1 MSRPTFTGFTFTGF
15 AACLGFL
22 VFVDWA
28 RGPGEEVGA
37 LDDALAQPKLIQQ
50 IDGCQV
56 YRFRDLGQTHYFTRC
71 AARVE
76 TETSQRECS
85 HEHTLKCSTRS
96 EFMQTT
102 AGR

>member
-1 MSRPTFTGFTFTGF
+1 MNWPTFTAI
-15 AACLGFL
+15 AALLGIL
-22 VFVDWA
+22 VGMNLA
-28 RGPGEEVGA
+28 GGPGEGVEA

-85 HEHTLKCSTRS
+85 NEHTLKCSTRS
-96 EFMQTT
+96 EFIQTT